1 MRKIAERQTKH
12 GHTFLLFHSLH
23 FMLLSDS
30 KKLMWPNSP
39 LLVMLQFVDPS
50 VLSPASE
57 ESRSTAL
64 HDLAQQ
70 SDTSDYSVHEN
81 LLILAKQLIAHGA
94 NVNAV
99 STSRGDTPL
108 HRACHSA
115 NVTNLDFIELL
126 LEEGADPNAQ
136 DHLGRTPLGN
146 CIRFAPG
153 AAKFLL
159 NWPTTDVNL
168 TARSG
173 GKSFLARVREA
184 EFYITNEIARPDNPE
199 KVQHQFLLRQ
209 WRGIEDMLVERG
221 P

>member
-1 MRKIAERQTKH
+1 
-12 GHTFLLFHSLH
+12 
-23 FMLLSDS
+23 MLLQ
-30 KKLMWPNSP
+30 
-39 LLVMLQFVDPS
+39 VVDPN
-50 VLSPASE
+50 VPNALQGGKVKETP
-57 ESRSTAL
+57 L

-94 NVNAV
+94 NGNTI

-108 HRACHSA
+108 HLACHSA

-126 LEEGADPNAQ
+126 LKEGADPNAK

-146 CIRFAPG
+146 SIRFAPG

-159 NWPTTDVNL
+159 NWPTTDANI
-168 TARSG
+168 TNRSG
-173 GKSFLARVREA
+173 QSFLARIREA
-184 EFYITNEIARPDNPE
+184 ALYITNEIAHPDNNE

-209 WRGIEDMLVERG
+209 WRDIEDMLVERG